1 MKSYTIKE
9 HTADLCVEFYGNSQN
24 DLFQSTGSA
33 LFDILYE
40 AQHISLKVEF
50 AVTAEGFDTED
61 LLIAWLRE
69 LLYIGEV
76 NNILLCE
83 FIIDE
88 LSETKLKARVRG
100 EPYNP
105 EKHSI
110 RREIKAATYHDLK
123 ITEEDGKWKAVVVF
137 DL

>member
-9 HTADLCVEFYGNSQN
+9 HTADICVEFNGNSRHE
-24 DLFQSTGSA
+24 LFQSTASA

-40 AQHISLKVEF
+40 SKHTSQEIELS
-50 AVTAEGFDTED
+50 VTAEGFDIED
-61 LLIAWLRE
+61 LLISWLRE

-76 NNILLCE
+76 SNILLCE

-100 EPYNP
+100 ETYNP
-105 EKHSI
+105 KKHSI

-123 ITEEDGKWKAVVVF
+123 ITEEDGKWMAVVVF